1 VHILM
6 LSDVYF
12 PRINGVS
19 TSMETFRREFQ
30 ATGDQITLVVPD
42 YPGAAPEAGIIRIPA
57 HRLPFDPE
65 DRRMSL
71 QAILGRTEEI
81 RALGIDLIH
90 IQTPFVA
97 HYAGTALARRL
108 NVPCVETY
116 HTLFEEYFHHYI
128 PFLPKGLLR
137 GLTRFFSRRQCNG
150 VNGLIV
156 PSTAMAER
164 LQSYGVAVPFRVV
177 PTGIPLD
184 HFGRGDGAAFRQRL
198 GLAPETPVALFVGR
212 VAGEKNI
219 DYLLHAHRQALVSL
233 PELQLVIAGEGP
245 ALPALQQLARE
256 LGTSE
261 RVSFVGYL
269 DRRTELP
276 ACYAAADTFV
286 FASRTETQGLVL
298 LEAMAEGI
306 PVVALA
312 VMGTRDILTPG
323 RGCLVPEDNEAA
335 FAEALVELLQD
346 AEKRQRLAREAREYV
361 QEWSAPACAR
371 RLRQAMVDLL
381 QSRIKTGVLN
391 PCISAS
397 ED

>member
-19 TSMETFRREFQ
+19 TSMETFRREFI
-30 ATGDQITLVVPD
+30 AAGDQVTLVVPD
-42 YPGAAPEAGIIRIPA
+42 YPGAAPEPGIIRIPS
-57 HRLPFDPE
+57 HRLPLDPE
-65 DRRMSL
+65 DRRMEL
-71 QAILGRTEEI
+71 GAILKMTEEI
-81 RALGIDLIH
+81 RQLGVDLIH
-90 IQTPFVA
+90 IQTPFIA
-97 HYAGTALARRL
+97 HYAGTALAKRL
-108 NVPCVETY
+108 NIPCIETY

-128 PFLPKGLLR
+128 PFLPRPLLR
-137 GLTRFFSRRQCNG
+137 ALTRVFSKRQCND
-150 VNGLIV
+150 VTGLIV

-184 HFGRGDGAAFRQRL
+184 QFGQGDGSSFRARL
-198 GLAPETPVALFVGR
+198 GLAPETPMALFVGR

-219 DYLLHAHRQALVSL
+219 DFLLHAHRQALDLVPDL
-233 PELQLVIAGEGP
+233 HLVIAGEGP
-245 ALPALQQLARE
+245 ALPGLQNLAKE
-256 LGTSE
+256 LGTAQQ
-261 RVSFVGYL
+261 VSFVGYL
-269 DRRTELP
+269 HRRNELP
-276 ACYAAADTFV
+276 ACYAAADAFV

-306 PVVALA
+306 PVVSLA
-312 VMGTRDILTPG
+312 IMGTRDILAPG
-323 RGCLVPEDNEAA
+323 RGCVVPDDSPEA
-335 FAEALVELLQD
+335 FARELADLLLD
-346 AEKRQRLAREAREYV
+346 AERRQRLAREAREYV

-371 RLRQAMVDLL
+371 RLRQALLDLL
-381 QSRIKTGVLN
+381 QSRMKSEVLN